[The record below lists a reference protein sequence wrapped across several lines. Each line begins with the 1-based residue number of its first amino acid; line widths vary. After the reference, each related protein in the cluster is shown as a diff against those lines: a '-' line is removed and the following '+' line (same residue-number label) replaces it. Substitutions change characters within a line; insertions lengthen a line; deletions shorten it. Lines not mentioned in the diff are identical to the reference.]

1 MKNLGY
7 AGQFLEIHENFSLI
21 EYKFKKIAA
30 LIVDGNLKKL
40 KIKEIDE
47 NLNN

>member
-7 AGQFLEIHENFSLI
+7 AGQFLEIYENFSLI
-21 EYKFKKIAA
+21 EYEFKKIAA

-40 KIKEIDE
+40 KIERNQRK
-47 NLNN
+47 LK